1 MLKCFELDSNQ
12 IRIRDILND
21 KNFLEIEIFAI
32 SDANP
37 NRNRS
42 HFTLESMQKG
52 LESFND
58 KPILGFFNKQGDFES
73 HNGRV
78 AYDPEEQVDYWD
90 NSNGEQILGFIRQTD
105 RKEIVERDGLH
116 WICCTAMIYTQ
127 YNYKQVKK
135 LLKDRKKKV
144 SVEIAVLDSE
154 MVDGV
159 EYIKEF
165 DLKGITILGSRNGIQ
180 VKEGIEGAGLSIL
193 EVFDAARFSGQK
205 QTIIQAYSQL
215 EDDEKNKEDG
225 NLAIEDF
232 EKALKVN
239 KSKEAMSDTS
249 WGDVDKTEL
258 RKRVVE
264 ASNFKEIA
272 DDVFLDLR
280 EGWEEGEVTKL
291 KYPVMEI
298 KGDEL
303 VYNRGALGSAKAYAE
318 KNGEE
323 EVLKKLKA
331 IYEHLDLDFEAK
343 FDCECD
349 EFCDLYEDD
358 VPCEEPCDGDCGDD
372 CDDDC
377 DDHDD
382 CSLENHAE
390 EVVVEEPKEEP
401 AEEPVVAVEKVYT
414 EEEFNAACD
423 ELKMKCHE
431 AESKC
436 AEAEGK
442 YSELEAKCCEYEN
455 KCGEYE
461 SKCADYE
468 KRCAEYEKKCAEL
481 EEKCSNYEA
490 TAGKLKL
497 EMDEC
502 IAKMQD
508 YEEVKKARDE
518 MVEKFAVMKVNE
530 QKDYISNV
538 CAKMKFTEEEIKP
551 ISEKCERREYEDID
565 AIDRDIAYLSFQKT
579 KATLF
584 SEKTEMFSVNIV
596 EEPKQKSGRKEK
608 TLQERLKDNLRK

>member
-154 MVDGV
+154 MVDGI

-165 DLKGITILGSRNGIQ
+165 DLKGITILGSRNSIQ

-193 EVFDAARFSGQK
+193 KVFDAARFSGQK

-280 EGWEEGEVTKL
+280 EGWKEGEVTKL

-358 VPCEEPCDGDCGDD
+358 
-372 CDDDC
+372 DC

-382 CSLENHAE
+382 CDDCSLEKHAE
-390 EVVVEEPKEEP
+390 EVVVEEPNKEP
-401 AEEPVVAVEKVYT
+401 AAEPVMVVEKVYT

-423 ELKMKCHE
+423 ELKMKCNE
-431 AESKC
+431 AESKF

-442 YSELEAKCCEYEN
+442 YSELEAKCSEYEN

-481 EEKCSNYEA
+481 EEKCANYEA

-502 IAKMQD
+502 VVKMQD

-551 ISEKCERREYEDID
+551 IGEKCERREYEDID

>member
-37 NRNRS
+37 NRNKS

-105 RKEIVERDGLH
+105 RKEIVEKNGLH

-127 YNYKQVKK
+127 YNYKQVKR

-154 MVDGV
+154 MVDGI

-215 EDDEKNKEDG
+215 EDDEKNKEGG

-249 WGDVDKTEL
+249 WGDVDKAEL

-372 CDDDC
+372 CDDHDDC
-377 DDHDD
+377 DD
-382 CSLENHAE
+382 CSLEKHEE

-401 AEEPVVAVEKVYT
+401 AEEPIVVVEKVYT

-431 AESKC
+431 AENKC

-442 YSELEAKCCEYEN
+442 YSELEAKCREYEN

-461 SKCADYE
+461 
-468 KRCAEYEKKCAEL
+468 KRCAEL
-481 EEKCSNYEA
+481 EEKCANYEA

-538 CAKMKFTEEEIKP
+538 CAKMKFTEEEIRP
-551 ISEKCERREYEDID
+551 ISEKCERREYENID

-584 SEKTEMFSVNIV
+584 SEKTEIFSVNIV
-596 EEPKQKSGRKEK
+596 EESKQKSGRKEM
-608 TLQERLKDNLRK
+608 TLRERLKDNIKK

>member
-154 MVDGV
+154 MVDGI

-232 EKALKVN
+232 AKALKVN

-258 RKRVVE
+258 RKRIVE

-358 VPCEEPCDGDCGDD
+358 VPCDGDCDADHDD
-372 CDDDC
+372 C
-377 DDHDD
+377 DD
-382 CSLENHAE
+382 CSLEKHAE
-390 EVVVEEPKEEP
+390 EVVVEEPKG
-401 AEEPVVAVEKVYT
+401 EPVVVVEKVYT

-423 ELKMKCHE
+423 ELKMKCQE
-431 AESKC
+431 AEGRC
-436 AEAEGK
+436 ADVEGK

-481 EEKCSNYEA
+481 EEKCANYEA

-551 ISEKCERREYEDID
+551 IGEKCERREYEDID

-579 KATLF
+579 KAMLF

>member
-1 MLKCFELDSNQ
+1 MIKCFELSSEQ

-37 NRNRS
+37 NRNKS

-127 YNYKQVKK
+127 YNYKQVKR

-154 MVDGV
+154 MVDGI

-215 EDDEKNKEDG
+215 EDDERNKEDG

-249 WGDVDKTEL
+249 WGDVDKAEL

-331 IYEHLDLDFEAK
+331 IYGHLDLDFEAK

-358 VPCEEPCDGDCGDD
+358 VPCDGD

-377 DDHDD
+377 DDPDDCDD
-382 CSLENHAE
+382 CSLEKHAE
-390 EVVVEEPKEEP
+390 EVIVEEPKEEP
-401 AEEPVVAVEKVYT
+401 VEEPVAVVEKVYT

-423 ELKMKCHE
+423 ELKMKCQE

-436 AEAEGK
+436 AEVEGK

-461 SKCADYE
+461 

-481 EEKCSNYEA
+481 EDRCANYEV

-508 YEEVKKARDE
+508 YEEIKKARDE

>member
-1 MLKCFELDSNQ
+1 MIKCFELSSEQ

-37 NRNRS
+37 NRNKS

-127 YNYKQVKK
+127 YNYKQVKR

-154 MVDGV
+154 MVDGI

-232 EKALKVN
+232 AKALKVN

-343 FDCECD
+343 FDCDCD

-358 VPCEEPCDGDCGDD
+358 DD
-372 CDDDC
+372 CDDD
-377 DDHDD
+377 HDD
-382 CSLENHAE
+382 FNDRSLEKHAE
-390 EVVVEEPKEEP
+390 GVVVEEPK
-401 AEEPVVAVEKVYT
+401 AEPVVVVEKVYT

-455 KCGEYE
+455 KCG
-461 SKCADYE
+461 DYE

-481 EEKCSNYEA
+481 EERCSNYEA

-508 YEEVKKARDE
+508 YEEIKKARDE
-518 MVEKFAVMKVNE
+518 MVEKFAIMKVNE

-551 ISEKCERREYEDID
+551 IGEKCERREYENIE

>member
-1 MLKCFELDSNQ
+1 MIKCFELSSEQ

-37 NRNRS
+37 NRNKS

-127 YNYKQVKK
+127 YNYKQVKR

-154 MVDGV
+154 MVDGI

-215 EDDEKNKEDG
+215 EDDDKNKEDG

-249 WGDVDKTEL
+249 WGDVDKAEL

-358 VPCEEPCDGDCGDD
+358 VPCDGD
-372 CDDDC
+372 
-377 DDHDD
+377 DD
-382 CSLENHAE
+382 CSLEKHAE
-390 EVVVEEPKEEP
+390 EVVVEKPKEEP
-401 AEEPVVAVEKVYT
+401 IEEPVVVVEKVYT

-423 ELKMKCHE
+423 ELKMKCQE

-461 SKCADYE
+461 GKCADYE

-481 EEKCSNYEA
+481 EDRCANYEV

-508 YEEVKKARDE
+508 YEEIKKARDE

-551 ISEKCERREYEDID
+551 IGEKCERREYEDID

>member
-249 WGDVDKTEL
+249 WGDVDKAEL

-303 VYNRGALGSAKAYAE
+303 VYNRVALGSAKAYAE

-358 VPCEEPCDGDCGDD
+358 VPCEEPCDGDC
-372 CDDDC
+372 DDDC

-382 CSLENHAE
+382 CDDCSLEKHSE
-390 EVVVEEPKEEP
+390 EVVIEEPKEEP
-401 AEEPVVAVEKVYT
+401 AAEPVVVVEKVYT

-436 AEAEGK
+436 AEVEGK

-461 SKCADYE
+461 
-468 KRCAEYEKKCAEL
+468 KRCAEL
-481 EEKCSNYEA
+481 EEKCANYEA

-538 CAKMKFTEEEIKP
+538 CAKMKFTEEEIRP
-551 ISEKCERREYEDID
+551 ISEKCERREYENID

-584 SEKTEMFSVNIV
+584 SEKTEIFSVNIV
-596 EEPKQKSGRKEK
+596 EESKQKSGRKEM
-608 TLQERLKDNLRK
+608 TLRERLKDNIKK

>member
-37 NRNRS
+37 NRNKS

-232 EKALKVN
+232 AKALKVN

-331 IYEHLDLDFEAK
+331 IYEHLDLDFEEK

-349 EFCDLYEDD
+349 EFCDIYEDD
-358 VPCEEPCDGDCGDD
+358 DD
-372 CDDDC
+372 CDDD
-377 DDHDD
+377 HDD
-382 CSLENHAE
+382 CDGRSLEKHAE
-390 EVVVEEPKEEP
+390 GVVVEEPK
-401 AEEPVVAVEKVYT
+401 AESVVVVEKVYT

-423 ELKMKCHE
+423 ELKMKCQE
-431 AESKC
+431 AEGRC
-436 AEAEGK
+436 AEVEGK

-461 SKCADYE
+461 SKCMDYE
-468 KRCAEYEKKCAEL
+468 KKCAEYEKKCAEL
-481 EEKCSNYEA
+481 EEKCANYEA

-551 ISEKCERREYEDID
+551 IGEKCERREYEDID

>member
-1 MLKCFELDSNQ
+1 MIKCFELSSEQ

-37 NRNRS
+37 NRNKS

-127 YNYKQVKK
+127 YNYKQVKR

-154 MVDGV
+154 MVDGI

-232 EKALKVN
+232 AKALKVN

-358 VPCEEPCDGDCGDD
+358 DD
-372 CDDDC
+372 CDDD
-377 DDHDD
+377 HDD
-382 CSLENHAE
+382 CDGRSLEKHTE
-390 EVVVEEPKEEP
+390 GVVVEEPK
-401 AEEPVVAVEKVYT
+401 AEPVVVVEKVYT
-414 EEEFNAACD
+414 EKEFNAACD
-423 ELKMKCHE
+423 ELKMKCQE

-455 KCGEYE
+455 KCG
-461 SKCADYE
+461 DYE
-468 KRCAEYEKKCAEL
+468 KRCAEYEKKCTEL
-481 EEKCSNYEA
+481 EERCSNYEV

-508 YEEVKKARDE
+508 YEEIKKARDE
-518 MVEKFAVMKVNE
+518 MVEKFAIMKVNE

-551 ISEKCERREYEDID
+551 ISEKCERREYENIE

-596 EEPKQKSGRKEK
+596 EEPKQKSGRKEM
-608 TLQERLKDNLRK
+608 TLRERLKDNIKK

>member
-215 EDDEKNKEDG
+215 EDDDKKKEDG
-225 NLAIEDF
+225 SLAIENF
-232 EKALKVN
+232 GKALKVN

-323 EVLKKLKA
+323 EVLKKLKV

-358 VPCEEPCDGDCGDD
+358 VPCEEPCDGDCDGD
-372 CDDDC
+372 CGDDC

-382 CSLENHAE
+382 CSLEKHEE
-390 EVVVEEPKEEP
+390 EVVVEGPKEEP
-401 AEEPVVAVEKVYT
+401 AEEPVVVVEKVYT

-436 AEAEGK
+436 AEVEGK

-461 SKCADYE
+461 
-468 KRCAEYEKKCAEL
+468 KRCAEL
-481 EEKCSNYEA
+481 EEKCANYEA

-538 CAKMKFTEEEIKP
+538 CAKMKFTEEEIRP
-551 ISEKCERREYEDID
+551 ISEKCERREYENID

-584 SEKTEMFSVNIV
+584 SEKTEIFSVNIV
-596 EEPKQKSGRKEK
+596 EESKQKSGRKEM
-608 TLQERLKDNLRK
+608 TLRERLKDNIKK

>member
-37 NRNRS
+37 NRNKS

-154 MVDGV
+154 MVDGI

-232 EKALKVN
+232 AKALKVN

-358 VPCEEPCDGDCGDD
+358 IPCDGDCGDD
-372 CDDDC
+372 GD

-382 CSLENHAE
+382 CLSEKHAE
-390 EVVVEEPKEEP
+390 EVAEEEPKEEP
-401 AEEPVVAVEKVYT
+401 AAEPVVAVEKVYT

-431 AESKC
+431 AE
-436 AEAEGK
+436 GK

-461 SKCADYE
+461 GKCADYE

-481 EEKCSNYEA
+481 EEKCANYEA
-490 TAGKLKL
+490 TAGKFKL

-502 IAKMQD
+502 VAKMQD
-508 YEEVKKARDE
+508 YEEIKKARDE

-551 ISEKCERREYEDID
+551 IGEKCERREYEDIE

-584 SEKTEMFSVNIV
+584 SGKTEMFSVNIV
-596 EEPKQKSGRKEK
+596 EEPKQKSGRKEM
-608 TLQERLKDNLRK
+608 TLRERLKDNIKK

>member
-1 MLKCFELDSNQ
+1 MIKCFELSSEQ

-37 NRNRS
+37 NRNKS

-127 YNYKQVKK
+127 YNYKQVKR

-154 MVDGV
+154 MVDGI

-232 EKALKVN
+232 AKALKVN

-318 KNGEE
+318 KNGEK
-323 EVLKKLKA
+323 EVLRKLKA

-358 VPCEEPCDGDCGDD
+358 DD
-372 CDDDC
+372 CDDD
-377 DDHDD
+377 HDD
-382 CSLENHAE
+382 CDDRSLEKNAE
-390 EVVVEEPKEEP
+390 GVVVEEPK
-401 AEEPVVAVEKVYT
+401 AEPVVVVEKVYT

-423 ELKMKCHE
+423 ELKMRCQE

-455 KCGEYE
+455 KCG
-461 SKCADYE
+461 DYE

-481 EEKCSNYEA
+481 EERCSNYEA

-508 YEEVKKARDE
+508 YEEIKKARDE

-551 ISEKCERREYEDID
+551 IGEKCERREYEDIE

>member
-37 NRNRS
+37 NRNKS

-116 WICCTAMIYTQ
+116 WICCTAMIY
-127 YNYKQVKK
+127 KQVKK

-154 MVDGV
+154 MVDGI

-225 NLAIEDF
+225 NLAMKDF

-249 WGDVDKTEL
+249 WGDVDKAEL
-258 RKRVVE
+258 RKRIVE

-331 IYEHLDLDFEAK
+331 IYGHLDLDFEAK

-358 VPCEEPCDGDCGDD
+358 VPCNGDCGDN
-372 CDDDC
+372 C
-377 DDHDD
+377 DD
-382 CSLENHAE
+382 CSLEKHAE
-390 EVVVEEPKEEP
+390 GVIVEEAKEEPVEEP
-401 AEEPVVAVEKVYT
+401 AVVVEKVYT

-423 ELKMKCHE
+423 ELKMKCNE
-431 AESKC
+431 AENKF

-481 EEKCSNYEA
+481 EEKCAN
-490 TAGKLKL
+490 
-497 EMDEC
+497 
-502 IAKMQD
+502 
-508 YEEVKKARDE
+508 YEEVKKSYSE
-518 MVEKFAVMKVNE
+518 ILEKLAVQKVKE
-530 QKDYISNV
+530 QKDYIINA
-538 CAKMKFTEEEIKP
+538 CKKMS
-551 ISEKCERREYEDID
+551 ISDVSKNALVEKCERREYETIEDID
-565 AIDRDIAYLSFQKT
+565 RELAYIDFKKKKT
-579 KATLF
+579 SLMKEDSVYCVNMV
-584 SEKTEMFSVNIV
+584 SEDKMPIV
-596 EEPKQKSGRKEK
+596 EKFRSKNNLSIE
-608 TLQERLKDNLRK
+608 ERLKKNIKSKK

>member
-1 MLKCFELDSNQ
+1 MLKCFELDSKQ

-21 KNFLEIEIFAI
+21 KNFLEIEIYAI

-215 EDDEKNKEDG
+215 EDDDKKKEDG

-358 VPCEEPCDGDCGDD
+358 VPCDGD

-377 DDHDD
+377 DDDHDDCDD
-382 CSLENHAE
+382 CSLAKHEE

-401 AEEPVVAVEKVYT
+401 AAEPVVVVEKVYT

-442 YSELEAKCCEYEN
+442 YSELEAKCREYEN

-468 KRCAEYEKKCAEL
+468 KRCADYEKKCTEL
-481 EEKCSNYEA
+481 EEKCAN
-490 TAGKLKL
+490 
-497 EMDEC
+497 
-502 IAKMQD
+502 
-508 YEEVKKARDE
+508 YEEVKKSYGE
-518 MVEKFAVMKVNE
+518 ILEKLAVQKVKE
-530 QKDYISNV
+530 QKEYIVNA
-538 CAKMKFTEEEIKP
+538 CKKMS
-551 ISEKCERREYEDID
+551 ISDVSKNALVEKCERREYETIEDID
-565 AIDRDIAYLSFQKT
+565 RELAYIDFKRKKTSLMKEDSVYCVNVVSEDKMPVVEKFRSKNNLSI
-579 KATLF
+579 
-584 SEKTEMFSVNIV
+584 E
-596 EEPKQKSGRKEK
+596 
-608 TLQERLKDNLRK
+608 ERLKKNIKSKK

>member
-37 NRNRS
+37 NRNKS

-154 MVDGV
+154 MVDGI
-159 EYIKEF
+159 EHIKEF

-232 EKALKVN
+232 AKALKVN

-331 IYEHLDLDFEAK
+331 IYEHLDIDFEAK

-358 VPCEEPCDGDCGDD
+358 VPCDGDCGDD
-372 CDDDC
+372 G
-377 DDHDD
+377 DDHNDCDD
-382 CSLENHAE
+382 CSLEKHAE
-390 EVVVEEPKEEP
+390 GVVVEEVNEEP
-401 AEEPVVAVEKVYT
+401 AAEPVVAVEKVYT

-461 SKCADYE
+461 GKCADYE

-481 EEKCSNYEA
+481 EEKCVNYEEMKKSYSEILE
-490 TAGKLKL
+490 KLAVQK
-497 EMDEC
+497 
-502 IAKMQD
+502 
-508 YEEVKKARDE
+508 VK
-518 MVEKFAVMKVNE
+518 E
-530 QKDYISNV
+530 QKDYIVNA
-538 CAKMKFTEEEIKP
+538 CKKMS
-551 ISEKCERREYEDID
+551 ISDVSKNALVEKCERREYETIEDID
-565 AIDRDIAYLSFQKT
+565 RELAYIDFKKKKASLMKEDSVYCVNVVSEDKMPVVEKFRSKNNLSI
-579 KATLF
+579 
-584 SEKTEMFSVNIV
+584 E
-596 EEPKQKSGRKEK
+596 
-608 TLQERLKDNLRK
+608 ERLKKNIKSKK

>member
-154 MVDGV
+154 MVDGI

-165 DLKGITILGSRNGIQ
+165 DLKGITILGSCNGIQ

-331 IYEHLDLDFEAK
+331 IYEHLDLDFEEK

-358 VPCEEPCDGDCGDD
+358 VPCDGDCGDD
-372 CDDDC
+372 CDD
-377 DDHDD
+377 
-382 CSLENHAE
+382 CSLEKHAE
-390 EVVVEEPKEEP
+390 GVVVEEPKEEP
-401 AEEPVVAVEKVYT
+401 IEEPVVVVEKVYT

-423 ELKMKCHE
+423 ELKMKCQE
-431 AESKC
+431 AEGRC
-436 AEAEGK
+436 ADVEGK

-481 EEKCSNYEA
+481 EEKCANYEA

-538 CAKMKFTEEEIKP
+538 CAKMKFTEEEIRP
-551 ISEKCERREYEDID
+551 IGEKCERREYEDID

-579 KATLF
+579 KAMLF

>member
-1 MLKCFELDSNQ
+1 MIKCFELSSEQ

-37 NRNRS
+37 NRNKS

-127 YNYKQVKK
+127 YNYKQVKR

-154 MVDGV
+154 MVDGI

-215 EDDEKNKEDG
+215 EDDERNKEDG

-249 WGDVDKTEL
+249 WGDVDKAEL

-358 VPCEEPCDGDCGDD
+358 VPCDGD

-377 DDHDD
+377 DDPDDCDD
-382 CSLENHAE
+382 CSLEKHAE
-390 EVVVEEPKEEP
+390 EVIVEEPKEEP
-401 AEEPVVAVEKVYT
+401 VEEPVAVVEKVYT

-423 ELKMKCHE
+423 ELKMKCQE

-436 AEAEGK
+436 AEVEGK

-461 SKCADYE
+461 

-481 EEKCSNYEA
+481 EDRCANYEV

-508 YEEVKKARDE
+508 YEEIKKARDE

>member
-1 MLKCFELDSNQ
+1 MLKCFELDSKQ

-78 AYDPEEQVDYWD
+78 AYDPEEQIDYWD

-144 SVEIAVLDSE
+144 SVEIAVLDSD
-154 MVDGV
+154 MVDGI

-225 NLAIEDF
+225 NLAMEDF
-232 EKALKVN
+232 AKALKVN

-358 VPCEEPCDGDCGDD
+358 VPCDGDCGDD
-372 CDDDC
+372 CDDHDDC
-377 DDHDD
+377 DD
-382 CSLENHAE
+382 CSLEKHEE
-390 EVVVEEPKEEP
+390 EVVVEEPKEESI
-401 AEEPVVAVEKVYT
+401 EEPVVVVEKVYT

-436 AEAEGK
+436 AEVEGK
-442 YSELEAKCCEYEN
+442 YSELEAKCREYEN

-461 SKCADYE
+461 
-468 KRCAEYEKKCAEL
+468 KRCAEL
-481 EEKCSNYEA
+481 EEKCANYEA

-502 IAKMQD
+502 VAKMQD

-538 CAKMKFTEEEIKP
+538 CAKMKFTEEEVKP

-596 EEPKQKSGRKEK
+596 EEPKQKSSRKEK

>member
-1 MLKCFELDSNQ
+1 MGHYETVSLVF
-12 IRIRDILND
+12 LN
-21 KNFLEIEIFAI
+21 
-32 SDANP
+32 
-37 NRNRS
+37 
-42 HFTLESMQKG
+42 T
-52 LESFND
+52 
-58 KPILGFFNKQGDFES
+58 
-73 HNGRV
+73 
-78 AYDPEEQVDYWD
+78 
-90 NSNGEQILGFIRQTD
+90 TD
-105 RKEIVERDGLH
+105 
-116 WICCTAMIYTQ
+116 TQ

-215 EDDEKNKEDG
+215 EDDEKNKEGG

-249 WGDVDKTEL
+249 WGDVDKAEL

-358 VPCEEPCDGDCGDD
+358 VPCDGDCGDD
-372 CDDDC
+372 CDDD
-377 DDHDD
+377 HDD
-382 CSLENHAE
+382 CDGRSLEKHAE
-390 EVVVEEPKEEP
+390 GVVIEEPKK
-401 AEEPVVAVEKVYT
+401 EPVVVVEKVYT

-423 ELKMKCHE
+423 ELKMKCQE

-436 AEAEGK
+436 AEVEGK

-481 EEKCSNYEA
+481 EEKCANYEA

-565 AIDRDIAYLSFQKT
+565 AVDRDIAYLSFQKT
-579 KATLF
+579 KAALF

-596 EEPKQKSGRKEK
+596 EEPKQKSGRKEM
-608 TLQERLKDNLRK
+608 TLRERLKDNIKK

>member
-127 YNYKQVKK
+127 YNYKQVKR

-154 MVDGV
+154 MVDGI

-180 VKEGIEGAGLSIL
+180 IKEGIEGAGLSIL

-249 WGDVDKTEL
+249 WGDVDKAEL

-331 IYEHLDLDFEAK
+331 IYEHLDLDFEEK

-358 VPCEEPCDGDCGDD
+358 VPCDGDCGDD
-372 CDDDC
+372 CDDHDDC
-377 DDHDD
+377 DDDCDD
-382 CSLENHAE
+382 CSLEKHAE
-390 EVVVEEPKEEP
+390 GVVVEEPKEEP
-401 AEEPVVAVEKVYT
+401 VAVVEKVYT

-436 AEAEGK
+436 AEVEGK

-481 EEKCSNYEA
+481 EDRCANYEV

-497 EMDEC
+497 E
-502 IAKMQD
+502 
-508 YEEVKKARDE
+508 KARDE

-538 CAKMKFTEEEIKP
+538 CAKMKFAEEEIKP
-551 ISEKCERREYEDID
+551 ISEKCERREYEDIE

-596 EEPKQKSGRKEK
+596 EEPKQKSSRKEK

>member
-127 YNYKQVKK
+127 YNYKQVKR

-215 EDDEKNKEDG
+215 EDDERNKEDG

-249 WGDVDKTEL
+249 WGDVDKAEL

-331 IYEHLDLDFEAK
+331 IYDHLDLDFEAK

-358 VPCEEPCDGDCGDD
+358 VPCEEPCDGDC
-372 CDDDC
+372 DDDC

-382 CSLENHAE
+382 CSLEKHEE
-390 EVVVEEPKEEP
+390 EVVVEESKEEP
-401 AEEPVVAVEKVYT
+401 AEEPVVVVEKVYT

-423 ELKMKCHE
+423 ELRMKCHE

-436 AEAEGK
+436 AEVEGK

-461 SKCADYE
+461 
-468 KRCAEYEKKCAEL
+468 KRCAEL
-481 EEKCSNYEA
+481 EEKCANYEA

-551 ISEKCERREYEDID
+551 ISEKCERREYENID

-584 SEKTEMFSVNIV
+584 SEKTEIFSVNIV
-596 EEPKQKSGRKEK
+596 EESKQKSGRKEM
-608 TLQERLKDNLRK
+608 TLRERLKDNIKK

>member
-215 EDDEKNKEDG
+215 EDDDKKKEDG
-225 NLAIEDF
+225 SLAIEDF

-249 WGDVDKTEL
+249 WGDVDKAEL

-358 VPCEEPCDGDCGDD
+358 VPCDGD

-377 DDHDD
+377 DDDHDDCDD
-382 CSLENHAE
+382 CSLEKHTE
-390 EVVVEEPKEEP
+390 GVVVEEPKEEP
-401 AEEPVVAVEKVYT
+401 AAEPVVVVEKVYT

-423 ELKMKCHE
+423 ELKMKCNE

-436 AEAEGK
+436 AEVEGK
-442 YSELEAKCCEYEN
+442 YSELEAKCREYEN
-455 KCGEYE
+455 KCG
-461 SKCADYE
+461 
-468 KRCAEYEKKCAEL
+468 EYEKKCAEL
-481 EEKCSNYEA
+481 EEKCANYEA

-502 IAKMQD
+502 VAKMQD
-508 YEEVKKARDE
+508 YEEVKKACDE

-551 ISEKCERREYEDID
+551 IGEKCERREYEDID

-584 SEKTEMFSVNIV
+584 SEKTEIFSVNIV
-596 EEPKQKSGRKEK
+596 EEPKQKSGRKEM
-608 TLQERLKDNLRK
+608 TLRERLKDNIKK

>member
-1 MLKCFELDSNQ
+1 MLKCFELDSKQ

-21 KNFLEIEIFAI
+21 KNFLEIEIYAI

-37 NRNRS
+37 NRNKS

-78 AYDPEEQVDYWD
+78 AYDPEEQIDYWD

-249 WGDVDKTEL
+249 WGDVDKAEL
-258 RKRVVE
+258 RKRIVE

-331 IYEHLDLDFEAK
+331 IYEHLDLDFETK

-372 CDDDC
+372 CDDHDDC
-377 DDHDD
+377 DD
-382 CSLENHAE
+382 CSLEKHAE
-390 EVVVEEPKEEP
+390 GVVVEEPKEEP
-401 AEEPVVAVEKVYT
+401 VAVVEKVYT

-436 AEAEGK
+436 AEVEGK

-461 SKCADYE
+461 
-468 KRCAEYEKKCAEL
+468 KRCAEL
-481 EEKCSNYEA
+481 EEKCANYEA

-551 ISEKCERREYEDID
+551 ISEKCERREYENID

-596 EEPKQKSGRKEK
+596 EEPKQKSGRKEM
-608 TLQERLKDNLRK
+608 TLRERLKDNIKK

>member
-37 NRNRS
+37 NRNKS

-105 RKEIVERDGLH
+105 RKEIVEKNGLH

-154 MVDGV
+154 MVNGI
-159 EYIKEF
+159 EHIKEF

-215 EDDEKNKEDG
+215 EDDEKNKEGG

-249 WGDVDKTEL
+249 WGDVDKAEL
-258 RKRVVE
+258 RKRIVE

-331 IYEHLDLDFEAK
+331 IYGHLDLDFEAK

-358 VPCEEPCDGDCGDD
+358 VPCDGDCGDD
-372 CDDDC
+372 C
-377 DDHDD
+377 
-382 CSLENHAE
+382 SLEKHAE
-390 EVVVEEPKEEP
+390 EVVVEEAKEEP
-401 AEEPVVAVEKVYT
+401 AVVVEKVYT

-423 ELKMKCHE
+423 ELKMKCNE
-431 AESKC
+431 AESKF

-442 YSELEAKCCEYEN
+442 YSELEAKCSEYEN

-481 EEKCSNYEA
+481 EEKCANYEA

-502 IAKMQD
+502 VAKMQD

-551 ISEKCERREYEDID
+551 IGEKCERREYENID

-596 EEPKQKSGRKEK
+596 EEPKQKSGRKEM
-608 TLQERLKDNLRK
+608 TLRERLKDNIKK

>member
-1 MLKCFELDSNQ
+1 MIKCFELSSEQ

-37 NRNRS
+37 NRNKS

-78 AYDPEEQVDYWD
+78 ACDPEEQVDYWD

-127 YNYKQVKK
+127 YNYKQVKR

-154 MVDGV
+154 MVDGI

-215 EDDEKNKEDG
+215 EDDDKNKEDG

-249 WGDVDKTEL
+249 WGDVDKAEL

-264 ASNFKEIA
+264 ASNFKQIA

-358 VPCEEPCDGDCGDD
+358 VPCDG
-372 CDDDC
+372 DDDC
-377 DDHDD
+377 DDPDDCDD
-382 CSLENHAE
+382 CSLEKHAE
-390 EVVVEEPKEEP
+390 EVVVEEPKG
-401 AEEPVVAVEKVYT
+401 EPVVVVEKVYT

-423 ELKMKCHE
+423 ELKMKCQE

-468 KRCAEYEKKCAEL
+468 KRCAEYEKKCVEL
-481 EEKCSNYEA
+481 EDRCANYEV

-508 YEEVKKARDE
+508 YEEIKKARDE
-518 MVEKFAVMKVNE
+518 MVEKFAIMKVNE

-551 ISEKCERREYEDID
+551 IGEKCERREYENIE

-596 EEPKQKSGRKEK
+596 EEPKQKSGRKEM
-608 TLQERLKDNLRK
+608 TLRERLKDNIKK

>member
-37 NRNRS
+37 NRNKS

-232 EKALKVN
+232 AKALKVN

-331 IYEHLDLDFEAK
+331 IYEHLDLDFEEK

-349 EFCDLYEDD
+349 EFCDIYEDD
-358 VPCEEPCDGDCGDD
+358 DD
-372 CDDDC
+372 CDDD
-377 DDHDD
+377 HDD
-382 CSLENHAE
+382 CDGRSLEKHAE
-390 EVVVEEPKEEP
+390 GVVVEEPK
-401 AEEPVVAVEKVYT
+401 AESVVVVEKVYT

-423 ELKMKCHE
+423 ELKMKCQE
-431 AESKC
+431 AEGRC
-436 AEAEGK
+436 AEVEGK

-461 SKCADYE
+461 SKCMDYE
-468 KRCAEYEKKCAEL
+468 KKCAEYEKKCAEYEKKCAEL
-481 EEKCSNYEA
+481 EEKCANYEA

-551 ISEKCERREYEDID
+551 IGEKCERREYEDID

>member
-127 YNYKQVKK
+127 YNYKQVKR

-154 MVDGV
+154 MVDGI

-193 EVFDAARFSGQK
+193 EVFDAVRFSGQK

-232 EKALKVN
+232 AKALKVN

-280 EGWEEGEVTKL
+280 EGWKEGEVTKL

-358 VPCEEPCDGDCGDD
+358 DD
-372 CDDDC
+372 CDDDHDGC
-377 DDHDD
+377 DDR
-382 CSLENHAE
+382 SLEKHAE
-390 EVVVEEPKEEP
+390 GVVVEEPK
-401 AEEPVVAVEKVYT
+401 AEPVVVVEKVYT
-414 EEEFNAACD
+414 EEEFKAACD

-436 AEAEGK
+436 AEAECK

-461 SKCADYE
+461 GKCADYE

-481 EEKCSNYEA
+481 EEKCVNYEA

-502 IAKMQD
+502 VAKMQD
-508 YEEVKKARDE
+508 YEEIKKACDE
-518 MVEKFAVMKVNE
+518 MAAKFAAMKINE

-538 CAKMKFTEEEIKP
+538 CAKMKFTAEEIKP
-551 ISEKCERREYEDID
+551 IEEKCEKGEYEDIE
-565 AIDRDIAYLSFQKT
+565 AIDKEIAYLSFQKT
-579 KATLF
+579 KAALF
-584 SEKTEMFSVNIV
+584 GEKTENFSVNIV
-596 EEPKQKSGRKEK
+596 EEPKQKSGRKEM
-608 TLQERLKDNLRK
+608 TLRERLKDNIKK

>member
-37 NRNRS
+37 NRNKS

-249 WGDVDKTEL
+249 WGDVDKAEL

-331 IYEHLDLDFEAK
+331 IYGHLDLDFEAK

-358 VPCEEPCDGDCGDD
+358 VPCNGDCGDD
-372 CDDDC
+372 CDDHDEC
-377 DDHDD
+377 DD
-382 CSLENHAE
+382 CSLEKHAE
-390 EVVVEEPKEEP
+390 GVVVGESKEEP
-401 AEEPVVAVEKVYT
+401 VAVVEKVYT

-436 AEAEGK
+436 AEVEGK

-481 EEKCSNYEA
+481 EEKCANYEA

-551 ISEKCERREYEDID
+551 ISEKCERREYENID

-584 SEKTEMFSVNIV
+584 SEKTEIFSVNIV
-596 EEPKQKSGRKEK
+596 EEPKQKSGRKEM
-608 TLQERLKDNLRK
+608 TLRERLKDNIKK

>member
-21 KNFLEIEIFAI
+21 KNFLEIEIYAI

-37 NRNRS
+37 NRNKS

-78 AYDPEEQVDYWD
+78 AYDPEEQIDYWD

-127 YNYKQVKK
+127 YNYKQVKR

-215 EDDEKNKEDG
+215 EDDDKNKEDG

-331 IYEHLDLDFEAK
+331 IYEHLDLDFEEK

-358 VPCEEPCDGDCGDD
+358 VPCDGDCGDD
-372 CDDDC
+372 CDKHDDC
-377 DDHDD
+377 ND
-382 CSLENHAE
+382 CSLEKHE
-390 EVVVEEPKEEP
+390 EKVVVEEPKEEP
-401 AEEPVVAVEKVYT
+401 VEEPVMVVEKVYT

-436 AEAEGK
+436 AEVEGK

-461 SKCADYE
+461 NK
-468 KRCAEYEKKCAEL
+468 CAEYGKKCAEL
-481 EEKCSNYEA
+481 EEKCANYEA

>member
-37 NRNRS
+37 NRNKS

-154 MVDGV
+154 MVDGI

-232 EKALKVN
+232 AKALKVN

-358 VPCEEPCDGDCGDD
+358 VPCDGDCGDD
-372 CDDDC
+372 GDNHDDC
-377 DDHDD
+377 DD
-382 CSLENHAE
+382 CSLEKHAE
-390 EVVVEEPKEEP
+390 EVAVEEVKEEP
-401 AEEPVVAVEKVYT
+401 AAEPVVAAEKVYT
-414 EEEFNAACD
+414 EEEFKAACD

-461 SKCADYE
+461 GKCADYE

-481 EEKCSNYEA
+481 EEKCVNYEEMKKSYSEILE
-490 TAGKLKL
+490 KLAVQK
-497 EMDEC
+497 
-502 IAKMQD
+502 
-508 YEEVKKARDE
+508 VK
-518 MVEKFAVMKVNE
+518 E
-530 QKDYISNV
+530 QKDYIVNA
-538 CAKMKFTEEEIKP
+538 CKKMS
-551 ISEKCERREYEDID
+551 ISDVSKNALVEKCERREYETIEDID
-565 AIDRDIAYLSFQKT
+565 RELAYIDFKKKKASLMKEDSVYCVNVVSEDKMPVVEKFRSKNNLSI
-579 KATLF
+579 
-584 SEKTEMFSVNIV
+584 E
-596 EEPKQKSGRKEK
+596 
-608 TLQERLKDNLRK
+608 ERLKKNIKSKK

>member
-1 MLKCFELDSNQ
+1 MIKCFELSSEQ

-37 NRNRS
+37 NRNKS

-127 YNYKQVKK
+127 YNYKQVKR

-154 MVDGV
+154 MVNGI

-180 VKEGIEGAGLSIL
+180 IKEGIEGAGLSIL

-249 WGDVDKTEL
+249 WGDVDKAEL

-358 VPCEEPCDGDCGDD
+358 VPCEEPCDGDC
-372 CDDDC
+372 DDDC

-382 CSLENHAE
+382 CGDCSLEKHAE
-390 EVVVEEPKEEP
+390 EVIVEEPKEEP
-401 AEEPVVAVEKVYT
+401 IVVVEKVYT

-423 ELKMKCHE
+423 ELKMKCQE
-431 AESKC
+431 AENKC

-442 YSELEAKCCEYEN
+442 YSELEAKCCEYE
-455 KCGEYE
+455 G
-461 SKCADYE
+461 KCADYE

-481 EEKCSNYEA
+481 EDRCANYEV

-508 YEEVKKARDE
+508 YEEIKKARDE

>member
-127 YNYKQVKK
+127 YNYKQVKR

-154 MVDGV
+154 MVDGI

-232 EKALKVN
+232 AKALKVN

-291 KYPVMEI
+291 KYPVMQL

-343 FDCECD
+343 FDCDCD

-358 VPCEEPCDGDCGDD
+358 VPCDGDCGDD
-372 CDDDC
+372 GD

-382 CSLENHAE
+382 CDDCSLEKHAE
-390 EVVVEEPKEEP
+390 GVVVEEVKEEP
-401 AEEPVVAVEKVYT
+401 AAEPVVAAEKVYT
-414 EEEFNAACD
+414 EEEFKAACD

-436 AEAEGK
+436 VEAEGK

-461 SKCADYE
+461 GRCADYE

-481 EEKCSNYEA
+481 EEKCANYEA

-508 YEEVKKARDE
+508 YEEIKKARDE

-551 ISEKCERREYEDID
+551 IGEKCERREYEDIE

-596 EEPKQKSGRKEK
+596 EESKQKSGRKEM
-608 TLQERLKDNLRK
+608 TLRERLKDNIKK

>member
-154 MVDGV
+154 MVDGI

-232 EKALKVN
+232 AKALKVN

-258 RKRVVE
+258 RKSIVE

-331 IYEHLDLDFEAK
+331 IYEHLDLDFEEK

-349 EFCDLYEDD
+349 EFCDLYEDE
-358 VPCEEPCDGDCGDD
+358 VPCDGD

-377 DDHDD
+377 DD
-382 CSLENHAE
+382 CSLEKHAE

-401 AEEPVVAVEKVYT
+401 VVVVEKVYT

-423 ELKMKCHE
+423 ELKMKCQE
-431 AESKC
+431 AEGRC
-436 AEAEGK
+436 ADVEGK

-481 EEKCSNYEA
+481 EEKCANYEA

-551 ISEKCERREYEDID
+551 IGEKCERREYEDID

-579 KATLF
+579 KAMLF

>member
-154 MVDGV
+154 MVDGI

-215 EDDEKNKEDG
+215 EDDDKKKEDG

-358 VPCEEPCDGDCGDD
+358 VPCEEPCDDDCG
-372 CDDDC
+372 
-377 DDHDD
+377 D
-382 CSLENHAE
+382 CSLEKHAE
-390 EVVVEEPKEEP
+390 GVVVEESKEEP
-401 AEEPVVAVEKVYT
+401 AKEPAVVVEKVYT

-461 SKCADYE
+461 
-468 KRCAEYEKKCAEL
+468 KRCADYEKKCAEL

-502 IAKMQD
+502 VAKMQD

-538 CAKMKFTEEEIKP
+538 CAKMKFTEEEIRP
-551 ISEKCERREYEDID
+551 ICEKCERREYEDID

-596 EEPKQKSGRKEK
+596 EEPKQKSGRKEM
-608 TLQERLKDNLRK
+608 TLRERLKDNIKK

>member
-154 MVDGV
+154 MVEGV

-215 EDDEKNKEDG
+215 EDDERNKEDG

-358 VPCEEPCDGDCGDD
+358 VPCDGD

-382 CSLENHAE
+382 CGDCSLEKHE
-390 EVVVEEPKEEP
+390 KEVVVEEPKEEP
-401 AEEPVVAVEKVYT
+401 AAEPVVVVEKVYT

-436 AEAEGK
+436 AEVEGK

-461 SKCADYE
+461 
-468 KRCAEYEKKCAEL
+468 KRCAEL
-481 EEKCSNYEA
+481 EEKCANYEA

-551 ISEKCERREYEDID
+551 ISEKCERREYENID

-584 SEKTEMFSVNIV
+584 SEKTEIFSVNIV
-596 EEPKQKSGRKEK
+596 EESKQKSGRKEM
-608 TLQERLKDNLRK
+608 TLRERLKDNIKK

>member
-37 NRNRS
+37 NRNKS

-127 YNYKQVKK
+127 YNYKQVKR

-154 MVDGV
+154 MVDGI
-159 EYIKEF
+159 ENIKEF

-232 EKALKVN
+232 AKALKVN

-358 VPCEEPCDGDCGDD
+358 VPCDGDCGDD
-372 CDDDC
+372 G

-382 CSLENHAE
+382 CSLEKHAE
-390 EVVVEEPKEEP
+390 EVAVEESKEEP
-401 AEEPVVAVEKVYT
+401 AAEPVVAAEKVYT
-414 EEEFNAACD
+414 EEEFKAACD

-461 SKCADYE
+461 GKCADYE

-481 EEKCSNYEA
+481 EEKCANYEEMKKSYSEILE
-490 TAGKLKL
+490 KLAVQK
-497 EMDEC
+497 
-502 IAKMQD
+502 
-508 YEEVKKARDE
+508 VK
-518 MVEKFAVMKVNE
+518 E
-530 QKDYISNV
+530 QKDYIVNA
-538 CAKMKFTEEEIKP
+538 CKKMS
-551 ISEKCERREYEDID
+551 ISDVSKNALVEKCERREYETIEDID
-565 AIDRDIAYLSFQKT
+565 RELAYIDFKKKKASLMKEDSVYCVNVVSEDKMPVVEKFRSKNNLSI
-579 KATLF
+579 
-584 SEKTEMFSVNIV
+584 E
-596 EEPKQKSGRKEK
+596 
-608 TLQERLKDNLRK
+608 ERLKKNIKSKK

>member
-1 MLKCFELDSNQ
+1 MIKCFELSSEQ

-37 NRNRS
+37 NRNKS

-127 YNYKQVKK
+127 YNYKQVKR

-154 MVDGV
+154 MVDGI

-215 EDDEKNKEDG
+215 EDDDKNKEDG

-249 WGDVDKTEL
+249 WGDVDKAEL

-264 ASNFKEIA
+264 ASNFKQIA

-343 FDCECD
+343 FDYECD

-358 VPCEEPCDGDCGDD
+358 VPCDG
-372 CDDDC
+372 DDDC
-377 DDHDD
+377 DDPDDCDD
-382 CSLENHAE
+382 CSLEKHAE
-390 EVVVEEPKEEP
+390 EVVVEEPKG
-401 AEEPVVAVEKVYT
+401 EPVVVVEKVYT

-423 ELKMKCHE
+423 ELKMKCQ
-431 AESKC
+431 
-436 AEAEGK
+436 EAEGK

-468 KRCAEYEKKCAEL
+468 KRCAEYERKCAEL
-481 EEKCSNYEA
+481 EDRCANYEV

-508 YEEVKKARDE
+508 YEEIKKARDE

-551 ISEKCERREYEDID
+551 IGEKCERREYEDID